1 MSKRKLLTSVIAVVL
16 LLVMGVT
23 ALTSCSGGGD
33 DPTKLLPDIDASDNA
48 DPTPKPD
55 ADEDQAG
62 NETLRM
68 PGNIELETIE
78 QNEVVMLR
86 YLGEATMTST
96 GSIIKHVEAIVHP
109 DDAPNKAVDWSI
121 EWAEGASRADEPIEN
136 YVKVYTNTPA
146 STYATVE
153 CVQAFTGDEAII
165 TVTTRKGGFKASIS
179 CTYVGYPDSF
189 DFNRNGQ
196 GKVNNDTAWGK
207 TIFEYDCGGTYNI
220 TFDLNNGVGAVG
232 DQFND
237 WRIDSVHA
245 YGGIDTQRV
254 IKDSSGNV
262 TSTIN
267 NTIEPQLVQTG
278 RHWLAHM
285 NVGAVCQLM
294 EAEIVDGVLVIEFAH
309 SPSAYYSYSANPNG
323 SATETFASFTNGK
336 PIYFDIVIKEANSG
350 LTKTINVRGITTTT
364 GVSIK
369 DTTAIVF

>member
-1 MSKRKLLTSVIAVVL
+1 MSKKKIVISVLSVVL
-16 LLVMGVT
+16 LVAMTVT
-23 ALTSCSGGGD
+23 ALVSCSGD

-48 DPTPKPD
+48 DPAPNPD

-196 GKVNNDTAWGK
+196 GKVNNDSAWGK
-207 TIFEYDCGGTYNI
+207 TIFEYDCGDTYNI
-220 TFDLNNGVGAVG
+220 TFDLNNGVGVVG
-232 DQFND
+232 EQFND
-237 WRIDSVHA
+237 WRIEFVHV
-245 YGGIDTQRV
+245 YGAVNVLKTV
-254 IKDSSGNV
+254 KNASGVV
-262 TSTIN
+262 TST
-267 NTIEPQLVQTG
+267 EVVKVDPSLMQEG
-278 RHWLAHM
+278 RHWYVNFRDCGVLSRTFD
-285 NVGAVCQLM
+285 
-294 EAEIVDGVLVIEFAH
+294 AEIIDGQLQLTFEMSPTALYTYGAGPGGSGTQEFESFVD
-309 SPSAYYSYSANPNG
+309 
-323 SATETFASFTNGK
+323 GK
-336 PIYFDIVIKEANSG
+336 PIYYDIVIKEANSG